1 MSECVVRMPDM
12 RCNMAY
18 HAGLR
23 GVLTCPVTKKKCCG
37 QAEIHCPILCALPE
51 GHGRLVDA
59 DALIGKVKQRVVGF
73 MQSELNPPT
82 VVCEVFERTKGDVCE
97 LIDHAPT
104 IVPAERRANDEAD

>member
-18 HAGLR
+18 RAGLK

-37 QAEIHCPILCALPE
+37 QAEIHCPIICALPE

-59 DALIGKVKQRVVGF
+59 DYYAK
-73 MQSELNPPT
+73 T
-82 VVCEVFERTKGDVCE
+82 
-97 LIDHAPT
+97 HAGGEMLKFAKT
-104 IVPAERRANDEAD
+104 IVPAERSET